1 MLITIPGLLTAER
14 LVEADRLLA
23 EAAFIDGNATAG
35 PDAEAVKN
43 NLQIDRDN
51 TPNIQELD
59 QLILGALMSHITVR
73 AATLP
78 AKVRPPL
85 YNRYGVD
92 MGYGPHMDNP
102 VLQGNPP
109 VRTDISVT
117 VFLSA
122 QEDYDGGELVIG
134 TDAGEVK
141 VKLPRGDAV
150 LYSSQSLHKI
160 ETITRGERNAAVTWI
175 QSMVADPHQRQI
187 LYELDVATQ
196 MVAQDSPGTQQLRFL
211 TKTYG
216 NLVRLW
222 AEV

>member
-1 MLITIPGLLTAER
+1 
-14 LVEADRLLA
+14 
-23 EAAFIDGNATAG
+23 
-35 PDAEAVKN
+35 
-43 NLQIDRDN
+43 
-51 TPNIQELD
+51 
-59 QLILGALMSHITVR
+59 
-73 AATLP
+73 
-78 AKVRPPL
+78 
-85 YNRYGVD
+85 
-92 MGYGPHMDNP
+92 
-102 VLQGNPP
+102 
-109 VRTDISVT
+109 
-117 VFLSA
+117 
-122 QEDYDGGELVIG
+122 LVIG